1 MNLLP
6 GIHDFGWFLAA
17 CILMNI
23 TPGPDML
30 YVAARSMEQGTRAG
44 IASSLGITTG
54 SLIYVVASAFGLAS
68 LFIYYDSLFT
78 IIKWL
83 GIAYLAYLGLKNV
96 LVAKSLEFNP
106 NLQRVPISK
115 IYKQGVIVNLLN
127 PKIALFLLS
136 FLPQFVDKSASSI
149 AISVVILGIVF
160 NITGTSVNSLVAAS
174 VGKLTNR
181 STSAQSLG
189 KWPSIFSGV
198 ILLLVGVSFIFI

>member
-198 ILLLVGVSFIFI
+198 ILLLLAVAFIFI